1 MTDRRLFLVSASS
14 LAAAN
19 LLTGCFPVVATG
31 MVVGALSI
39 TERRTTG
46 AQAEDQS
53 IELKSFN
60 RFRDRFKGDAAV
72 KPSVTSFNRI
82 ALITGF
88 APDQATKTEIGQIV
102 SKIEN
107 VRSVINEVFVGP
119 PATTMTYGTDV
130 VLTTRVKA
138 SLLDSKDVNGNLIKV
153 VTESGTVFLMGL
165 VTQREATRASE
176 IASRVPG
183 TRRVIQAFEVITDDQ
198 ARAIDTALQG
208 NKPAPEAQGGQS
220 QDPGAAKVMPVR

>member
-1 MTDRRLFLVSASS
+1 M
-14 LAAAN
+14 
-19 LLTGCFPVVATG
+19 
-31 MVVGALSI
+31 
-39 TERRTTG
+39 
-46 AQAEDQS
+46 
-53 IELKSFN
+53 
-60 RFRDRFKGDAAV
+60 
-72 KPSVTSFNRI
+72 TSFNRI

-138 SLLDSKDVNGNLIKV
+138 SLLDSRDVNGNLIKV